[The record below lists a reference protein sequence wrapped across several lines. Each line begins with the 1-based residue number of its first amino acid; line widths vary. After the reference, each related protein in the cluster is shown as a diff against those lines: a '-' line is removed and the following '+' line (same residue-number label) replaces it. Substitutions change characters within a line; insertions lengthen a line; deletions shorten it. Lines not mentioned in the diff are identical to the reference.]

1 MKVRQGSDRFL
12 TWLQETKGLE
22 VRALSLTRNG
32 GLVRRKVWQRMVPE
46 ENLRGMSSCLVKRKV
61 GLRSCSEESLARNGY
76 STLFFSPYIASA
88 GWAPNNHPIT

>member
-1 MKVRQGSDRFL
+1 MKGGERLKARQGSDRFL

-46 ENLRGMSSCLVKRKV
+46 ENLRGNELWSGQEKGRTEVLNVIF
-61 GLRSCSEESLARNGY
+61 LALYSL
-76 STLFFSPYIASA
+76 
-88 GWAPNNHPIT
+88 GWLGA